1 MKILVVNAGSS
12 SLKYQL
18 IDMTDE
24 SVLAKG
30 ICERIGAGGK
40 ISHKT
45 SDGRKFEAEIDM
57 PTHTEAF
64 QCLVDAL
71 TGGDAKVIDSMSEI
85 SAVGHRIVQGGA
97 IFSESTLVND
107 KVIEDIAGLAD
118 LAPLHNAAHVLGIKA
133 CIAALGKDVP
143 EVVVF
148 DTSFHQTM
156 PPKAYMYP
164 IPYAYYEK
172 YKVRRYGFHGTSH
185 RYVSDRCAQL
195 MGKDKK
201 DIKMITCHLGNGCS
215 ITAIK
220 DGVCI
225 DTSMGFTPLDGFM
238 MGTRTGTMDPSV
250 LTFIAEK
257 EHMSPKEIS
266 DMCNKQSGLL
276 GVSGLS
282 NDSRDVNNAAREG
295 NERAKL
301 AVDMQQYEVAKFVGS
316 YVAAMNG
323 VDAVVF
329 TGGIGENDP
338 GMRAY
343 VCGQLGYLGVEIDL
357 ENNKRRGE
365 EVELS
370 TPASKV
376 KVWVIPTNEELVI
389 ARDTMAIVNGQ
400 KNQ

>member
-1 MKILVVNAGSS
+1 
-12 SLKYQL
+12 
-18 IDMTDE
+18 MTDE